1 MGNKTIYLKPED
13 EAVVARAVK
22 LLAVHEDKGLSASQ
36 ADECRKIVQRYEP
49 TDETRE

>member
-1 MGNKTIYLKPED
+1 MGNKTIYVKPED

-22 LLAVHEDKGLSASQ
+22 LLAFHEDKSLSALL

-49 TDETRE
+49 TDEARE